1 VKKIKAVAA
10 KHKKEKQDAL
20 NKSLDKDRLKKK
32 LLKQRNKPLSHPW
45 TKK

>member
-1 VKKIKAVAA
+1 VEKRKAVAA

-32 LLKQRNKPLSHPW
+32 LLRQ
-45 TKK
+45 KK